1 MHNIFQMKLLLTS
14 GIASFSH
21 INLYFGLDTE
31 GNSQLTVAPVIGGI
45 GQEVRYAYQ
54 ITFNQAET
62 ASPSTVR
69 TLDGQ
74 QCRKFSTTA
83 VSTT

>member
-14 GIASFSH
+14 GIAPFSH

-45 GQEVRYAYQ
+45 GQEVRYTYQ
-54 ITFNQAET
+54 ITSTRRKT

-69 TLDGQ
+69 RSRWTAMP
-74 QCRKFSTTA
+74 KVSTTA